1 MLACIATLTNGK
13 SYPLQNPKM
22 EEGKTTPKKHFTED
36 SLLSAM
42 ERAGADEMPE
52 EVERKGIG
60 TSAPRAATIEKLVRI
75 GFVERK
81 GNKKT
86 KYLLPTHK
94 GVALITVMPEQIQSP
109 FMTAEWEQKL
119 RQIHER
125 MQEAGISSL
134 TAYMIRMALHGYV
147 IVMDLSDLKEVLRL
161 LQISGN
167 NLNQYEKKANETGS
181 IYHED
186 IEELRTNQK
195 EILQEMRKVLDRLTA
210 IM

>member
-1 MLACIATLTNGK
+1 MV
-13 SYPLQNPKM
+13 
-22 EEGKTTPKKHFTED
+22 
-36 SLLSAM
+36 
-42 ERAGADEMPE
+42 ERSKRIELRVTADE
-52 EVERKGIG
+52 
-60 TSAPRAATIEKLVRI
+60 
-75 GFVERK
+75 
-81 GNKKT
+81 
-86 KYLLPTHK
+86 
-94 GVALITVMPEQIQSP
+94 
-109 FMTAEWEQKL
+109 L

-167 NLNQYEKKANETGS
+167 NLNQYAKKTGS

>member
-1 MLACIATLTNGK
+1 MV
-13 SYPLQNPKM
+13 
-22 EEGKTTPKKHFTED
+22 
-36 SLLSAM
+36 
-42 ERAGADEMPE
+42 ERSKRIELRVTADE
-52 EVERKGIG
+52 
-60 TSAPRAATIEKLVRI
+60 
-75 GFVERK
+75 
-81 GNKKT
+81 
-86 KYLLPTHK
+86 
-94 GVALITVMPEQIQSP
+94 
-109 FMTAEWEQKL
+109 L

-167 NLNQYEKKANETGS
+167 NLNAKKANETGS